1 MGEADIE
8 NLHKVYRICVDYS
21 KLIGKGHKFRVDNG
35 SFETALE
42 FTQFNVHHPPIS
54 KNWNNHPLII
64 VPDIMDF
71 NKKLII
77 EYEEESGNRRTG
89 SYLAKKG
96 HGHEGDLSTK
106 RDVRRDTL
114 YEKHGFILLKIW
126 ESDDIKKT
134 KEKIFKFLNES

>member
-1 MGEADIE
+1 MGESDIE
-8 NLHKVYRICVDYS
+8 NLHKIYRICVDYA
-21 KLIGKGHKFRVDNG
+21 KLIDKGHKFRVDLG

-42 FTQFNVHHPPIS
+42 FTQYKVHHPPIS
-54 KNWNNHPLII
+54 KSWSNNPVII

-89 SYLAKKG
+89 AHLAKKG

-106 RDVRRDTL
+106 RDVRRDGL
-114 YEKHGFILLKIW
+114 YEKHGFKLLKIW